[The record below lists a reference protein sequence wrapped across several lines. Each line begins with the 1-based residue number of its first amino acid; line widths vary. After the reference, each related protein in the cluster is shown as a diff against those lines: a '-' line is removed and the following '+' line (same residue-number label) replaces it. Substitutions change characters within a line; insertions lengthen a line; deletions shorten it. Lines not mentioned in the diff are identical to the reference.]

1 MSRRRILVVDDEK
14 NMQHVLKMVFEDM
27 GHDVLLAENGEKA
40 LDLLSKE
47 PVDLLVTDLR
57 MPVMDGITLLRTLH
71 EQGQELP
78 AIVMT
83 AHGTV
88 ETAVKAM
95 KYGACDYILRPF
107 EIETVEL
114 ATSRALNLIQAER
127 ENRFLRTEIDSG
139 WQEFVG
145 QSPVMQQLYHLIE
158 KIGPSGSTVLV
169 VGETGTG
176 KELVARSIHRSSGRS
191 GLFVPINCA
200 AIPESI
206 LESELF
212 GHVKGAYTGAHSSR
226 VGKFEVSDSGTLFLD
241 EITEMPLE
249 LQAKLLRVLQESCVE
264 RLGSNRPI
272 ELDLR
277 IIAATNQDPEEA
289 ITSGKLRQDLY
300 FRLNVFRIDV
310 PPLRQRL
317 EDIPIL
323 SSHFLNLHAH
333 RMGREAPILSD
344 KTIEQLKSYTWPG
357 NVREFENIMQR
368 SLVLSDSGEVNSAL
382 LPGYTTKITRDNNT
396 SKNWVL
402 AAKME
407 AYEKETI
414 IEALAEVKDNKS
426 KAARLLDISERT
438 LWYKLKKYSIN

>member
-1 MSRRRILVVDDEK
+1 MSQRRILVVDDEK

-27 GHDVLLAENGEKA
+27 GHDVLLADNGKQA
-40 LDLLSKE
+40 FDLIGKE

-71 EQGQELP
+71 QQGLVIP

-88 ETAVKAM
+88 ETAVEAM

-114 ATSRALNLIQAER
+114 AANRALNLIQAER
-127 ENRFLRTEIDSG
+127 ENLFLRNELDSG
-139 WQEFVG
+139 WQEFIG
-145 QSPVMQQLYHLIE
+145 QSSVMQQLYKLIE
-158 KIGPSGSTVLV
+158 QIGPSGSTVLI

-176 KELVARSIHRSSGRS
+176 KELVARSIHRTSGRP

-212 GHVKGAYTGAHSSR
+212 GHVRGAYTGAHSSR
-226 VGKFEVSDSGTLFLD
+226 VGKFEVSDTGTLFLD
-241 EITEMPLE
+241 EITEMPIE
-249 LQAKLLRVLQESCVE
+249 LQAKLLRVLQENCIE
-264 RLGSNRPI
+264 RLGSNHRI
-272 ELDLR
+272 DLDLR

-289 ITSGKLRQDLY
+289 IAAGKLRQDLY

-310 PPLRQRL
+310 PPLRDRP

-323 SSHFLNLHAH
+323 SRHFLELHAH
-333 RMGREAPILSD
+333 RMGREAPLLTD
-344 KTIEQLKSYTWPG
+344 KAVEQLKSYTWPG
-357 NVREFENIMQR
+357 NVRELENIMQR
-368 SLVLSDSGEVNSAL
+368 SLVLGTDDRVSSAL
-382 LPGYTTKITRDNNT
+382 LPGNDTKTAPA
-396 SKNWVL
+396 SEQPENWALSPRMEAFEKELIQDAL
-402 AAKME
+402 AA
-407 AYEKETI
+407 AD
-414 IEALAEVKDNKS
+414 DNKS
-426 KAARLLDISERT
+426 RAARLLDISERT
-438 LWYKLKKYSIN
+438 LWYKLKKYAIS